1 MWRIV
6 VIGCASLLFLP
17 VYLKGRTNQDAPDRA
32 AFRVLSSGRVMV
44 KVSGEVLHPGIYEVP
59 ANSMAMT
66 VIKMANP
73 LHPRSRYRIDDTAA
87 LPLPNGSALKLALR
101 PDGSYLLT
109 ADQMTVP
116 ERMVLKIPLDI
127 GTMNESD
134 FDRLPGIGPVLA
146 KRIIEYRQKNG
157 GILRVGDLAAVEGI
171 SEKKYRMLCGYF

>member
-1 MWRIV
+1 MGRV
-6 VIGCASLLFLP
+6 VMIGCAALLFLP
-17 VYLKGRTNQDAPDRA
+17 VYLKSRTDRDHPERA
-32 AFRVLSSGRVMV
+32 AFRVLSSGRVKV
-44 KVSGEVLHPGIYEVP
+44 KVSGEVRHPGIYEVA
-59 ANSMAMT
+59 ANSMATT
-66 VIKMANP
+66 VIKMAVP
-73 LHPRSRYRIDDTAA
+73 LRPRNQYGTDDTASGT
-87 LPLPNGSALKLALR
+87 LQEGSALKLALR

-127 GTMNESD
+127 ATMNESD

-157 GILRVGDLAAVEGI
+157 GILRVGDLAAVDGI